1 MVILL
6 QVFNVPWPGESLS
19 VYGFQVVA
27 PLSRVVDDLVGSFP
41 CGAKLSLGWISGRS
55 GNLAQ
60 DQIPYIKSSKLYP
73 LIVVF
78 RHLQLILR
86 HSDGS
91 LFSYFVQTVQALPQ
105 MIVITLFVE
114 CLSLD
119 AGHSYFDQDHD
130 FSAMGE
136 SERGFSCRG
145 SYHGSVGPQDVR

>member
-1 MVILL
+1 MILL

-19 VYGFQVVA
+19 IYGFQVVA
-27 PLSRVVDDLVGSFP
+27 SLSRVVDDSVGSFP
-41 CGAKLSLGWISGRS
+41 CGAKLSLGWISSHS

-60 DQIPYIKSSKLYP
+60 DQIPYIKSSELYP

-78 RHLQLILR
+78 CHLQLILR

-114 CLSLD
+114 CLSPD
-119 AGHSYFDQDHD
+119 AGHSYFDQDHG
-130 FSAMGE
+130 FSAIGE
-136 SERGFSCRG
+136 SEGGFSRRG
-145 SYHGSVGPQDVR
+145 SCRGSVGPQDYR